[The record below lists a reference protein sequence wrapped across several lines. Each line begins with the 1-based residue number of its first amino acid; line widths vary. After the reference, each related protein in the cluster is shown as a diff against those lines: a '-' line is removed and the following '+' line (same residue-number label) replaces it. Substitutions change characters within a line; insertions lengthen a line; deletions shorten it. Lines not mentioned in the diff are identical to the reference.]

1 MDRSD
6 IERVRSFN
14 RAVTLR
20 SGALSNSYLDR
31 GRPLGQARVL
41 FEIGPDGC
49 DVRSLRERLALDS
62 GYLSRVLQALEKQGV
77 AKVRHDATD
86 RRRREAIL
94 TAKGLAEWKAYDD
107 LSDDLARSILDPLTD
122 RQRARLIDAMAT
134 VETLIAAASKIFT
147 IESPGSDV
155 ARQCL
160 EAYFNELAQRFENG
174 FDPVQSNAAEDPD
187 MAAPCGA
194 FLIAWLNG
202 RPVACGGVKTIAPH
216 TGEIKRMW
224 VAPEVRG
231 MGIARR
237 LLDAI
242 ETEARRLGMTRV
254 CLDTNRAL
262 VEAQAMYRK
271 AGYRD
276 AARYNDNPYAHFWFE
291 KDLAPAEADQNG

>member
-1 MDRSD
+1 MEHSA

-20 SGALSNSYLDR
+20 SGALSGSYLDR

-41 FEIGPDGC
+41 FEIGPNGC

-62 GYLSRVLQALEKQGV
+62 GYLSRVLQALQKQGV
-77 AKVRHDATD
+77 VKVRHDPSD
-86 RRRREAIL
+86 RRRREAVL
-94 TAKGLAEWKAYDD
+94 TAKGQVEWKAYDD

-122 RQRARLIDAMAT
+122 RQRARLVDAMAT
-134 VETLIAAASKIFT
+134 VETLIAAGSVT
-147 IESPGSDV
+147 ITTEPPGSDV

-160 EAYFNELAQRFENG
+160 DAYFQELAERFENG
-174 FDPVQSNAAEDPD
+174 FDPMQSSAAEDPE
-187 MAAPCGA
+187 MAPPGGA

-202 RPVACGGVKTIAPH
+202 RPVGCGGVKTIAPRI
-216 TGEIKRMW
+216 GEIKRMW
-224 VAPEVRG
+224 VASDVRG
-231 MGIARR
+231 LGLARR

-242 ETEARRLGMTRV
+242 EAEARRLGMTRV

-262 VEAQAMYRK
+262 IEAQTMYRK
-271 AGYRD
+271 AGYQD

-291 KDLAPAEADQNG
+291 KELAPT